1 MLAGDGC
8 GYGDGAGAASVEV
21 AESVQERLYSIGHE
35 VVLVEQNGIA
45 RRLACAEDP
54 LMLHR

>member
-21 AESVQERLYSIGHE
+21 AESVQERLYSISPTAHMTT
-35 VVLVEQNGIA
+35 Q
-45 RRLACAEDP
+45 
-54 LMLHR
+54 